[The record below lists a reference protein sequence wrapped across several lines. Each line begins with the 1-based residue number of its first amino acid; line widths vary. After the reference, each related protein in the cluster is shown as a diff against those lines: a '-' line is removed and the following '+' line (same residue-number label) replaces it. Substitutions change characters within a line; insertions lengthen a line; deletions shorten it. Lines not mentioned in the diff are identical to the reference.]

1 MKTLTNSVFNSLTS
15 VDQVAFFKEGGK
27 LIADTAATS
36 VPVSS
41 VADIFDTPLVVE
53 SSATVTNDF
62 DIVGDAVYM
71 NMSVTIMGQTFK
83 LKSVKLTEKRQCMS
97 SWDKDAK
104 TWTDE
109 NPDVMSLI
117 DMVRLHGSTR
127 VNEHTEAS
135 INFGKAGEK
144 NTTRRDPFA
153 AALTAA

>member
-15 VDQVAFFKEGGK
+15 LDQVAFFKEGGK
-27 LIADTAATS
+27 LIADTDVTTAQNNI
-36 VPVSS
+36 
-41 VADIFDTPLVVE
+41 ADIFDTPLVVE
-53 SSATVTNDF
+53 SSSTVTNDF
-62 DIVGDAVYM
+62 DIVGDSVYM

-83 LKSVKLTEKRQCMS
+83 LKSVKLTEKRQCMT

-104 TWTDE
+104 AWQDE

-127 VNEHTEAS
+127 VNEHAKPNIT
-135 INFGKAGEK
+135 FGKAGEK

-153 AALTAA
+153 TA

>member
-1 MKTLTNSVFNSLTS
+1 MKTLTNSVFNSLTPL
-15 VDQVAFFKEGGK
+15 DQVAFFKEGGK
-27 LIADTAATS
+27 LIADTAVTS
-36 VPVSS
+36 LPTNS

-53 SSATVTNDF
+53 TVTNDF
-62 DIVGDAVYM
+62 DIAGDAVYM

-104 TWTDE
+104 SWTDE

-127 VNEHTEAS
+127 VNEHTKPN
-135 INFGKAGEK
+135 ITFGKAGEK

-153 AALTAA
+153 TA